1 MLAGRLPQWAQWV
14 KNLPVM
20 WEASETWVGFLGQ
33 EYLIERNG
41 NLLQYSCL
49 KNPIDR
55 EPVGYSLG
63 DRKEWDMTEQLSTGI
78 YLVVTDARCPMVSA
92 LISAEI
98 LSTSFGGSSWSTS
111 GAFPCGSI
119 KNLPAM
125 LETWVRFLGGEDP
138 LEKGLATYSSILAW
152 RIPWTEEPGTLQSMG
167 SQRVGPECMT
177 KTHEASRWVPLEI
190 DSLPPPKLHISF
202 LCTAS
207 YLKSSFRLET

>member
-63 DRKEWDMTEQLSTGI
+63 DRKE
-78 YLVVTDARCPMVSA
+78 
-92 LISAEI
+92 
-98 LSTSFGGSSWSTS
+98 
-111 GAFPCGSI
+111 
-119 KNLPAM
+119 
-125 LETWVRFLGGEDP
+125 
-138 LEKGLATYSSILAW
+138 
-152 RIPWTEEPGTLQSMG
+152 
-167 SQRVGPECMT
+167 
-177 KTHEASRWVPLEI
+177 
-190 DSLPPPKLHISF
+190 
-202 LCTAS
+202 
-207 YLKSSFRLET
+207 